1 MLDTSP
7 RTRGAA
13 VAAVSPEPA
22 GSPINPLDQ
31 FATVRALTQGLTAS
45 LTPEDMVVQSM
56 PDASPAKWHL
66 AHTSWFFDTFVLE
79 RFDPGYRPFDPRFR
93 ELFNSY
99 YMGVGPQPPRDHRAQ
114 SRPTLVQV
122 LAYRAFVDERVPQVL
137 ERLSG
142 DDRAQAAAIVTLG
155 IQHEQQ
161 HQELLLT
168 DIQHALF
175 QNPLRPSFGAPV
187 RNPPSLQANRPAA
200 PIRFVEQPEGLVWI
214 GAPQDSEGGPNGG
227 PAFAFDNE
235 RPRHRVFLE
244 RHALASRLVT
254 NTEFLGFIQD
264 GGYRRPDLWLS
275 EGFQAVRREGWQAP
289 LYWEERDHQWWRFS
303 LAGPQRLEPNAP
315 VVHVSYFEAD
325 AYARWA
331 GGRLPTEAEWEHAAE
346 GVPVQGNFLDDDL
359 LAAAPA
365 EAGGGFQQLFQQL
378 FGDAWEWTQSAYLP
392 YPRYRQLEGALGEY
406 NGKFMVNQQIL
417 RGGSAFSP
425 RSHLRPSYRNYF
437 PPSAR
442 WQLSGIRLAK
452 DLP

>member
-7 RTRGAA
+7 RARGASA
-13 VAAVSPEPA
+13 PRTSPEASA
-22 GSPINPLDQ
+22 GAPIDLLDQ
-31 FATVRALTQGLTAS
+31 FATVRALTQALTAS

-66 AHTSWFFDTFVLE
+66 AHTSWFFDTFVLA
-79 RFDPGYRPFDPRFR
+79 RFDPGYRPFDARFR
-93 ELFNSY
+93 DLFNSY

-114 SRPTLVQV
+114 SRPMLVEV
-122 LAYRAFVDERVPQVL
+122 LAYRAFVDEQVPRVL
-137 ERLSG
+137 AALAGERH
-142 DDRAQAAAIVTLG
+142 AQAAAVVKLG
-155 IQHEQQ
+155 VQHEQQ

-187 RNPPSLQANRPAA
+187 RRSAGSDAA
-200 PIRFVEQPEGLVWI
+200 PLRMIEQPEGLVWI
-214 GAPQDSEGGPNGG
+214 GASEASKGGPG
-227 PAFAFDNE
+227 FAFDNE

-244 RHALASRLVT
+244 QHALASRLIT
-254 NTEFLGFIQD
+254 NAEFVRFIQD
-264 GGYRRPDLWLS
+264 DGYRRPELWLS
-275 EGFQAVRREGWQAP
+275 EGFQTVGRERWQAP
-289 LYWEERDHQWWRFS
+289 LYWWQRPDREGEWWSFS
-303 LAGPQRLEPNAP
+303 LAGEQPLEPSAP
-315 VVHVSYFEAD
+315 VSHVSYFEAD

-346 GVPVQGNFLDDDL
+346 QLPVRGNFLEDGL

-365 EAGGGFQQLFQQL
+365 EGGAGGVAQHGFQQLY
-378 FGDAWEWTQSAYLP
+378 GDAWEWTQSAYLP

-425 RSHLRPSYRNYF
+425 RSHLRASYRNYF
-437 PPSAR
+437 PPSTR